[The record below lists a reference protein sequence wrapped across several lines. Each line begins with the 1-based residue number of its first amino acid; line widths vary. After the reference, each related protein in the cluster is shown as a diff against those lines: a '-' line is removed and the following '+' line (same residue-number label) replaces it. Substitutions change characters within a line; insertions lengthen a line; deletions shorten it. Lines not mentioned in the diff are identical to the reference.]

1 MDAETTQEMRHGEW
15 SGEAPSLESLRE
27 LHMTA
32 LLNDVV
38 GELGQVKAAER
49 LGIDRKTLWRC
60 MTTGKL
66 TPRLSDALERLL
78 LSRDLSAAMR
88 QGKRV
93 EEVVDR
99 VSALEE
105 KLRSGLEA
113 VVGEVKALRE
123 EHARAMR
130 HVERRLV
137 RLEAVRNGT
146 EGASPEG
153 AGTEPSK
160 RRYVPGRTYPQ
171 LVTEE
176 AEPDEDLVY
185 GDAAP
190 VVVEWRRARG
200 RVPQD
205 PEDRHCA
212 GQDGGPGAD
221 AGAGGRHRRGAR
233 ADAAPGHVPLGRVRP
248 AGPALGAA
256 TGPHAGAGEAEPGVA
271 ATVAAP
277 RSHLQTVA
285 GLGGVRSLR
294 NGS

>member
-1 MDAETTQEMRHGEW
+1 MDTETTQEMRQGEW

-60 MTTGKL
+60 MTTGKR

-93 EEVVDR
+93 EVVVDR

-113 VVGEVKALRE
+113 VVGEVKAMRE

-137 RLEAVRNGT
+137 RLEAARNGT

-176 AEPDEDLVY
+176 AEPDEDMVY

-190 VVVEWRRARG
+190 VVVEWRRARDEFHKALKTG
-200 RVPQD
+200 TALDRTEVQERMLELEVAIVEEHGLTLPPATFPWDEFDRRDQLWERQQD
-205 PEDRHCA
+205 
-212 GQDGGPGAD
+212 
-221 AGAGGRHRRGAR
+221 
-233 ADAAPGHVPLGRVRP
+233 LMRVRVKRNR
-248 AGPALGAA
+248 AL
-256 TGPHAGAGEAEPGVA
+256 
-271 ATVAAP
+271 
-277 RSHLQTVA
+277 
-285 GLGGVRSLR
+285 LR
-294 NGS
+294 RWLRRVLTFRLWRD

>member
-1 MDAETTQEMRHGEW
+1 M
-15 SGEAPSLESLRE
+15 
-27 LHMTA
+27 
-32 LLNDVV
+32 
-38 GELGQVKAAER
+38 
-49 LGIDRKTLWRC
+49 
-60 MTTGKL
+60 
-66 TPRLSDALERLL
+66 
-78 LSRDLSAAMR
+78 
-88 QGKRV
+88 
-93 EEVVDR
+93 
-99 VSALEE
+99 SALEE

-137 RLEAVRNGT
+137 RLEAARNGT

-185 GDAAP
+185 ADAAP

-200 RVPQD
+200 
-205 PEDRHCA
+205 EFHKALKTGTALDRTEVQERMLELEVAIVEEHGLTLPPA
-212 GQDGGPGAD
+212 TF
-221 AGAGGRHRRGAR
+221 
-233 ADAAPGHVPLGRVRP
+233 PLGRVRP